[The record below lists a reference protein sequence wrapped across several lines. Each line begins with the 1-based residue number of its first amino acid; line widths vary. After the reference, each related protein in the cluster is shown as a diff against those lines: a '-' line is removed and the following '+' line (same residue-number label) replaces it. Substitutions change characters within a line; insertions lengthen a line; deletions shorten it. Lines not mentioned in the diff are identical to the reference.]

1 MKKNI
6 KYSIL
11 GVIAGAMLASCE
23 TDPETGLV
31 RLTHYATFDL
41 TGGEIYSVPIG
52 GSYSE
57 PGVVCMEGTED
68 ISDKVKTTIY
78 DISGQVVNS
87 IKTDEITFYN
97 VEYSAVNV
105 DGFSSSAT
113 RTVFIY
119 NPEVKSS
126 CAGTFAVDMD
136 NTTYNGSSI
145 LAAATARGYKTE
157 AKINITELCPGIFYT
172 NDFLAGW
179 YEQMRGIGASYAMYG
194 YFKLNPDNTIE
205 LMYSHVNGWNDGLD
219 YIANGKWDEENGIL
233 SYESSYAEGV
243 IMINPV
249 LIRQ

>member
-1 MKKNI
+1 MKKTI

-23 TDPETGLV
+23 TEPETGLV

-41 TGGEIYSVPIG
+41 TGGEIYSVPVG

-78 DISGQVVNS
+78 DITGQVVNS
-87 IKTDEITFYN
+87 ISTDEITFYN

-119 NPEVKSS
+119 NPDVKGS
-126 CAGTFAVDMD
+126 CAGKFDVDMN
-136 NTTYNGSSI
+136 NTTYGGNPI
-145 LAAATARGYKTE
+145 FGY
-157 AKINITELCPGIFYT
+157 A
-172 NDFLAGW
+172 
-179 YEQMRGIGASYAMYG
+179 
-194 YFKLNPDNTIE
+194 
-205 LMYSHVNGWNDGLD
+205 
-219 YIANGKWDEENGIL
+219 
-233 SYESSYAEGV
+233 GV
-243 IMINPV
+243 IYINPV
-249 LIRQ
+249 LKRK

>member
-1 MKKNI
+1 MKKTI

-78 DISGQVVNS
+78 DITGQVVNS
-87 IKTDEITFYN
+87 ISTDEITFYT

-119 NPEVKSS
+119 NPEVKGS
-126 CAGTFAVDMD
+126 CAGTFDVDMD
-136 NTTYNGSSI
+136 NTTYNGTSI
-145 LAAATARGYKTE
+145 MDAATKRGYKTSAE
-157 AKINITELCPGIFYT
+157 VTITELCPGIFYT

-205 LMYSHVNGWNDGLD
+205 LMYSHVNGWGDGLD
-219 YIANGKWDEENGIL
+219 YIQNGKWDEETGTL
-233 SYESSYAEGV
+233 SYESGYAGV
-243 IMINPV
+243 IYINPV
-249 LIRQ
+249 LKRK